1 MSNKG
6 LIINKSYD
14 PLILKTVV
22 RRYWW
27 WAALLII
34 AFASFAFIYLR
45 YTKPTYESS
54 MILQLGDKD
63 SAKDVLDIENI
74 NSRDNELSGV
84 VELLRSELL
93 FERALKKLNLNVSL
107 FSRGE
112 ILTEEKYLSSTF
124 NIQPYQLSDS
134 SIINQ
139 EIAVRSKG
147 NSKVELSYFVN
158 GKNQKVNGKLNE
170 RIKNEDFD
178 IVVKAADPE
187 IFHKVS
193 KDNELFF
200 IFNGREQLSNRMIKD
215 LSVAGIDANAK
226 TISIS

>member
-6 LIINKSYD
+6 IIINKSYD

-187 IFHKVS
+187 IFHKV
-193 KDNELFF
+193 
-200 IFNGREQLSNRMIKD
+200 
-215 LSVAGIDANAK
+215 
-226 TISIS
+226 